1 MGVTVITSV
10 MIEKLIILLE
20 VSRCCNDVGK
30 IQAIKKNN
38 QMF

>member
-1 MGVTVITSV
+1 MGVTVTTNV

-20 VSRCCNDVGK
+20 VSRCYNNVGK
-30 IQAIKKNN
+30 IQAIKNN